1 MISIDHH
8 SPTTSRH
15 WATEQCMSAK
25 LLRSTRPEYQLHH
38 ETQLGGAPP
47 SRRARLAGHPVH
59 DLRHSH
65 ATQLLAVGA
74 RPDVVSKRL
83 GHSSV
88 AFTLSTYAHVLE
100 GDQRAS
106 VARLFAVTP

>member
-1 MISIDHH
+1 
-8 SPTTSRH
+8 
-15 WATEQCMSAK
+15 
-25 LLRSTRPEYQLHH
+25 
-38 ETQLGGAPP
+38 
-47 SRRARLAGHPVH
+47 
-59 DLRHSH
+59 
-65 ATQLLAVGA
+65 LAVGA